1 MRTSIKSRTD
11 ADAGRAARAAYMRA
25 WRAANRDR
33 VRQYNQSYWKRK
45 AEALEAVKAGESGQ
59 MRACE
64 NEC

>member
-1 MRTSIKSRTD
+1 MRTSIKSQTD
-11 ADAGRAARAAYMRA
+11 TDAGRAARAAYMRQ

-45 AEALEAVKAGESGQ
+45 AEALEAMKTGEDG

-64 NEC
+64 NGC